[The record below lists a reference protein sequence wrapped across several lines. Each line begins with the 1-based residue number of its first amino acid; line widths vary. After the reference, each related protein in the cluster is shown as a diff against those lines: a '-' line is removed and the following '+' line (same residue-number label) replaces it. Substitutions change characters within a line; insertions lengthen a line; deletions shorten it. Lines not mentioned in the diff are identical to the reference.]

1 MQALWQALLYY
12 KYQIGVCVY
21 AGYVIRYML
30 TVRVVVVSLLLPEC
44 ALSKISI
51 LLPRAFS
58 HSKLTLQFHQIITSC
73 YILKMVSF
81 CSKIT
86 KFGLTC
92 CIYIFTLPRGRSSLN
107 TKHVGC
113 TNKQHNLFY
122 VCGLF
127 LIGAKQR
134 VT

>member
-73 YILKMVSF
+73 N
-81 CSKIT
+81 
-86 KFGLTC
+86 
-92 CIYIFTLPRGRSSLN
+92 IF
-107 TKHVGC
+107 
-113 TNKQHNLFY
+113 
-122 VCGLF
+122 
-127 LIGAKQR
+127 
-134 VT
+134 